1 MYHGKN
7 GKEGIITSDAFLTHR
22 AVRNTIKWFDAF
34 DSELLNS
41 IKSMGFGKIQKQFK
55 EFE

>member
-22 AVRNTIKWFDAF
+22 AVRNTIEWF